1 MFIAVPPE
9 NTTNF
14 GVDAPG
20 NTRAH
25 GALVDALDVARAL
38 CSPSA
43 VFAASPSNLNPSPS
57 SVHVSTDAA
66 HPPPLLPTRRARNTR
81 IRRPLTRAF
90 AFAFARVRA
99 LAPRDTALDI
109 RRAVHA
115 SSSSSLALARDF
127 DRRHERARAPSLAP
141 SLDLDDRPRSTRV
154 ARCRRVARAR
164 VVSNIRSIGP
174 ILSTHTCIL

>member
-25 GALVDALDVARAL
+25 DALVDALDVARAL
-38 CSPSA
+38 CSPPA
-43 VFAASPSNLNPSPS
+43 VAAASPSNLNPSPS

-81 IRRPLTRAF
+81 IRRPPVRAF
-90 AFAFARVRA
+90 AFAFAHVWA

-109 RRAVHA
+109 RRAVHV
-115 SSSSSLALARDF
+115 SSSSSLALARDL
-127 DRRHERARAPSLAP
+127 DRSTTRTRARAPARP
-141 SLDLDDRPRSTRV
+141 LDDRPRSTSV
-154 ARCRRVARAR
+154 ARCRRARAR
-164 VVSNIRSIGP
+164 VGSNIRSIGP
-174 ILSTHTCIL
+174 VLSTHTCIL